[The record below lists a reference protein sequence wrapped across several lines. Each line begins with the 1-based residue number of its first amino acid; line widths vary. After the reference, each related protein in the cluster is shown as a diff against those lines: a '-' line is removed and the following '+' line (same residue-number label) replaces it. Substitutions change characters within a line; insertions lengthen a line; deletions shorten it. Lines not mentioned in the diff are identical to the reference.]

1 LTDMVR
7 KLARCWSAILRK
19 SRLPISC
26 ENLWKDRSWI
36 NW

>member
-1 LTDMVR
+1 MIR
-7 KLARCWSAILRK
+7 KLARWFAILRK
-19 SRLPISC
+19 SRLPIAN